1 MKHIK
6 KKNLIN
12 LFIIYLLFLFNIFS
26 LNLYA
31 EDINDFQISGISL
44 GDNLL
49 DYYSQ
54 NELDAA
60 YIYKYKDDEYRYYV
74 LNDKLSSIYDYLQIT
89 IKPPGQF
96 LNSKKLEIYS
106 ISGIIEYSKNIKD
119 CYPKQEI
126 IKKDLDDFFNIE
138 GIYNTGKHPM
148 DESNKST
155 WKRYEYY
162 LNDDYYPLIRLTCYD
177 MSNKIE
183 KQGFIDQLQVIV
195 TSF

>member
-1 MKHIK
+1 M
-6 KKNLIN
+6 
-12 LFIIYLLFLFNIFS
+12 
-26 LNLYA
+26 
-31 EDINDFQISGISL
+31 
-44 GDNLL
+44 
-49 DYYSQ
+49 
-54 NELDAA
+54 
-60 YIYKYKDDEYRYYV
+60 

-162 LNDDYYPLIRLTCYD
+162 LNDNYYPLIRLTCYD

-183 KQGFIDQLQVIV
+183 KQGFTDQLQVIV
-195 TSF
+195 SSFEFVDFINKQNKIIMKIILIVLILFLMTSTKAENIFELEIEGISIGDSALDHLSRV